1 MDDDDFGGFEAAESF
16 EDGEAGMH
24 SVSPAIPWA
33 AFSAVPGM
41 QLTQSAPPDI
51 LLDQTTQSV
60 TSYQSKFALCPGDE
74 PNSISKPGSAGN
86 NEEQTTLIAQIQP
99 KPQSLLDTV
108 GVPASSLEEERL
120 GQPAS
125 IPDDDAETARVKEME
140 AKLKETLQNVET
152 KLSAAE
158 EEKLE
163 IKKELAELLEKHSKL
178 QEGILQEKGEAE
190 RSHREYYSQLQDKHK
205 QELEDLRKAG
215 HIALNII
222 VEEFKALMKVT
233 MLEQQET
240 SGKHLQSAIEK
251 QARECEELLNAQHQ
265 RLLDMLDE
273 EKVTLQDRV
282 KEALVEQTQE
292 HKEILEKGLVEER
305 QRSKET
311 VEAIMKEEKEIIK
324 EAVLKAVQEE
334 RERMEKIQS
343 EQRELWE
350 AEHRKDQEKLE
361 QVIQQALAEER
372 SKSKEVTREAIRQ
385 ERRSSENAIQEA
397 VQKARED
404 LLEYTKEQKRLD
416 HVIRQRNL
424 SSLSLFLSCAQNQL
438 SGLMENQLVT
448 EEREDK

>member
-1 MDDDDFGGFEAAESF
+1 MLSRSGWSELRAHKHRALQQLPVRRPRLGNRVGGRSRLATVERQVHAEKW
-16 EDGEAGMH
+16 M
-24 SVSPAIPWA
+24 
-33 AFSAVPGM
+33 M
-41 QLTQSAPPDI
+41 
-51 LLDQTTQSV
+51 
-60 TSYQSKFALCPGDE
+60 
-74 PNSISKPGSAGN
+74 
-86 NEEQTTLIAQIQP
+86 TTLEVSRQQRALKMGKQACTQFHQLSPGQHFLQIQP